1 MACGSE
7 TSGCHANAM
16 DDLASLRPAFYAAGA
31 GSVRFRDFR
40 YRVLGMGA
48 WMH

>member
-1 MACGSE
+1 
-7 TSGCHANAM
+7 M